1 MGTLSVAS
9 RPPTLTVRMRALL
22 DDLAFTARTLR
33 GNIRFTAAVTLI
45 LALGIGANSAIFSL
59 VDAALF
65 RGLPVDRPKE
75 LVRVFSSEPQRV
87 DLAETSYPG
96 YLDLR
101 DNVSAFSGLAAFST
115 DIPVHL
121 ASDAQLPE
129 RVMSSVVSG
138 NFFSVL
144 GARANRGRLI
154 APADDARGAP
164 SVVVLSDAFWR
175 RRFNGDPAVIG
186 STVRLNGTPFVIVGT
201 ARRGFVGATF
211 DAPTDVWLP
220 LSTINF
226 ADPELAELKPLER
239 RGLTWLSIIGRL
251 TKGASLAN
259 AQAQMDVV
267 SARRAREAP
276 NDRSNRLA
284 KAVPAD
290 EAAIQLSQ
298 RAEARR
304 LSWLLLSVVGMVLL
318 IACADVAGLLLARAE
333 RRRRELAIRA
343 ALGASRLRIVRQSL
357 AESLVIAIA
366 AAAVGLGIAM
376 WLTDFVGSVAPP
388 DLALPVSASTP
399 ILHLRTLTFAIVAA
413 LVTALLVG
421 LVPSLAASRPDL
433 VPMLKGERAAWG
445 IGRRVTFRDVLV
457 AGQMALAM
465 LLLVGAGLLIR
476 TLGTESR
483 LDPGF
488 RPDGAVIAT
497 IDLSRTGYDSDRG
510 RQFYETLQQRLA
522 GVPGVSA
529 AALGRSVPVQSGGLA
544 TTAEPEGYQP
554 APNEAM
560 EIEASMISP
569 GYYRA
574 IGTPLLRGRE
584 FTEAD
589 RKGSERVVIVNQA
602 FADRFWPGQDAIG
615 KHVGA
620 ISTPPSVVVG
630 VVGTAKYRSLREA
643 PTPALAVPVQQ
654 MYSDA
659 MTIVARTSLEPDAAL
674 RQITDVVATLD
685 PDLPL
690 IRPGRL
696 ADKLALALARER
708 LMALLLGAFAVLA
721 AALSAAGLYAV
732 VAYRMQA
739 RTREWGIR
747 LAIGARPE
755 SVLWLAQ
762 RQSTV
767 LALAGLCVGLA
778 AAAFASRFMTTL
790 LYGVRPLDAWAFGGA
805 AALLGI
811 VVIVAA
817 YIPARRATR
826 IDPTVALRAD

>member
-1 MGTLSVAS
+1 
-9 RPPTLTVRMRALL
+9 MRALL
-22 DDLAFTARTLR
+22 DDLAFTVRTLR
-33 GNIRFTAAVTLI
+33 GNLRFTAAVTLI

-65 RGLPVDRPKE
+65 RGLPVERPHE
-75 LVRVFSSEPQRV
+75 LVRVFSSEPRRL

-101 DNVSAFSGLAAFST
+101 DNVPAFSGLAAFAT
-115 DIPVHL
+115 DVPVHL
-121 ASDAQLPE
+121 ASDARLPE
-129 RVMSSVVSG
+129 RVTSTVVSG

-144 GARANRGRLI
+144 GARANHGRLI
-154 APADDARGAP
+154 QSGDDARGAP
-164 SVVVLSDAFWR
+164 PIAVLSDAFWR

-186 STVRLNGTPFVIVGT
+186 STVRVNGIPFVIVGT
-201 ARRGFVGATF
+201 TRRGFVGATF
-211 DAPTDVWLP
+211 DTPTDVWLP
-220 LSTINF
+220 LSTIDL

-251 TKGASLAN
+251 AKGATLAS

-276 NDRSNRLA
+276 NGPSNRLA
-284 KAVPAD
+284 KALPAD

-304 LSWLLLSVVGMVLL
+304 LSWLLLSVAGMVLL
-318 IACADVAGLLLARAE
+318 IACADVAGLLLARGE

-343 ALGASRLRIVRQSL
+343 ALGASRSRIVRQAL
-357 AESLVIAIA
+357 AESLVVAMA

-421 LVPSLAASRPDL
+421 LAPSLAASRPDL

-445 IGRRVTFRDVLV
+445 LGRRRVTLRDVLV

-488 RPDGAVIAT
+488 RPEGAVIAT
-497 IDLSRTGYDSDRG
+497 IDLSRSGYDSDRG
-510 RQFYETLQQRLA
+510 RRVYETLQQRLA
-522 GVPGVSA
+522 DVPGLTAV
-529 AALGRSVPVQSGGLA
+529 ALGRSVPVQSGGIA

-560 EIEASMISP
+560 EVEATMISP
-569 GYYRA
+569 AYYRA

-589 RKGSERVVIVNQA
+589 RKGSERVVIINQA
-602 FADRFWPGQDAIG
+602 FADRFWPGQDPIG
-615 KHVGA
+615 KHIGA

-630 VVGTAKYRSLREA
+630 VVGTAKYRSLREP

-659 MTIVARTSLEPDAAL
+659 MTIVARTSLESDAAL

-708 LMALLLGAFAVLA
+708 LMAVLLSAFAALA

-767 LALAGLCVGLA
+767 LALVGLCVGLA
-778 AAAFASRFMTTL
+778 AAAFASRFMATL
-790 LYGVRPLDAWAFGGA
+790 LYGVQPLDAWAFAGA
-805 AALLGI
+805 AALLGA

-826 IDPTVALRAD
+826 IDPTVALRGD

>member
-1 MGTLSVAS
+1 
-9 RPPTLTVRMRALL
+9 MRALL

-388 DLALPVSASTP
+388 DMALPVSASTP

-433 VPMLKGERAAWG
+433 VRMLKGERAAWG

-497 IDLSRTGYDSDRG
+497 IDLSRSGYDSDRG
-510 RQFYETLQQRLA
+510 RRFYETLQQRLA

-529 AALGRSVPVQSGGLA
+529 AALGRSVPVQSGGVA
-544 TTAEPEGYQP
+544 TTAEPEGYHP

-602 FADRFWPGQDAIG
+602 FADRFWPGQDPIG

-805 AALLGI
+805 AALLGV

>member
-1 MGTLSVAS
+1 
-9 RPPTLTVRMRALL
+9 MRALL

-33 GNIRFTAAVTLI
+33 GNIRFSAAVTLI

-65 RGLPVDRPKE
+65 RGLPVDRPNE

-101 DNVSAFSGLAAFST
+101 DNVPAFSGLAAFST
-115 DIPVHL
+115 DVPVHL
-121 ASDAQLPE
+121 ASDARLPE
-129 RVMSSVVSG
+129 RVTSTVVSG

-144 GARANRGRLI
+144 GVRANRGRLI
-154 APADDARGAP
+154 GPADDARGAA
-164 SVVVLSDAFWR
+164 SVVVLSDAFWQ

-186 STVRLNGTPFVIVGT
+186 STIRLNGTPFVIVGT

-220 LSTINF
+220 LSTINL

-239 RGLTWLSIIGRL
+239 RGLTWLSIVGRL
-251 TKGASLAN
+251 AKGASLAN

-276 NDRSNRLA
+276 NAPSNRLA

-298 RAEARR
+298 RTEARR

-413 LVTALLVG
+413 VVTALLVG
-421 LVPSLAASRPDL
+421 VVPSLAASRPDL

-465 LLLVGAGLLIR
+465 LLLVGAGLLMR
-476 TLGTESR
+476 TLRTESR

-497 IDLSRTGYDSDRG
+497 IDLSRSGYDSDRG
-510 RQFYETLQQRLA
+510 RRFYETLQQRLA

-554 APNEAM
+554 RPNEAM

-584 FTEAD
+584 FTAAD

-602 FADRFWPGQDAIG
+602 FADRFWPGQDPIG

-620 ISTPPSVVVG
+620 VSTPPSVVVG

-696 ADKLALALARER
+696 ADKLAMALARER

-767 LALAGLCVGLA
+767 LALVGLCVGLA

-805 AALLGI
+805 ALLLG
-811 VVIVAA
+811 VVVAVAA

-826 IDPTVALRAD
+826 IDPTVALRGE